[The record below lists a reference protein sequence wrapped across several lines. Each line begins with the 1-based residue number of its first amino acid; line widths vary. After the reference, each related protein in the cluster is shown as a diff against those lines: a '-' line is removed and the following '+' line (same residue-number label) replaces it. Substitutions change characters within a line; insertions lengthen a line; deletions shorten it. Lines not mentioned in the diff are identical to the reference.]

1 MCIDI
6 RKSDNGTL
14 YFAIAGGPDVPRLS
28 PVAVDIVMEA
38 IARHNDSIR
47 AGLGPTIDVP
57 LSATQSSFDFVSR
70 QSRRPRRPTTKR
82 ASLPPVV
89 RLPAR
94 KHVSLRLPIAIA
106 GFLLFICVAAFATLY
121 AFTGEPIN
129 PAKPVLFEIS
139 HPPANALPCVTG
151 PEIK

>member
-28 PVAVDIVMEA
+28 PVAVDIIMDA

-47 AGLGPTIDVP
+47 AGLGPMIDVP
-57 LSATQSSFDFVSR
+57 LSATQSSFDFVSW
-70 QSRRPRRPTTKR
+70 QSRRPTIKR

-94 KHVSLRLPIAIA
+94 KRVSLRLPIAIA
-106 GFLLFICVAAFATLY
+106 SFLLFICVAAFATPY
-121 AFTGEPIN
+121 AFRGEPIN
-129 PAKPVLFEIS
+129 PARPVLFEIS
-139 HPPANALPCVTG
+139 HPPANDLPCVTG